1 MKIKTFIVGYVLALA
16 IFLFAQRRTPSE
28 QDPRFVVVDLT
39 HATTLVA
46 PTRDA
51 VQASKNRDGGADA
64 KLATNDDFFAR
75 EILSPNHYGTHLD
88 APAHLQ
94 HGLWT
99 VDQIPAERLVA
110 PLVVLN
116 VRSKAKYN
124 PNYQI
129 SVNDVADWEQVHGQI
144 PQGAVV
150 VANTGWESRW
160 GSAKEYRN
168 ADSGQTMH
176 FPGYSPETAR
186 FLVEGRIVI
195 GLGIDTLSL
204 DYGPS
209 KDFPVHK
216 YALSHS
222 LYQLENVANLEQAP
236 ESGATVVVA
245 PSKVTGGAD
254 APVRLLAL
262 MK

>member
-1 MKIKTFIVGYVLALA
+1 MKIKTFVIGYVLALA
-16 IFLFAQRRTPSE
+16 IFLFAQHRNPSE

-39 HATTLVA
+39 HSMTLVA
-46 PTRDA
+46 PSR
-51 VQASKNRDGGADA
+51 ASSPEANSTIAS
-64 KLATNDDFFAR
+64 NDSFFAS
-75 EILSPNHYGTHLD
+75 EILAPQHYGTNLD
-88 APAHLQ
+88 APAHFE

-116 VRSKAKYN
+116 VRSKAAHDA
-124 PNYQI
+124 NYQI
-129 SVNDVADWEQVHGQI
+129 SVNDVADWEQVHGHI

-150 VANTGWESRW
+150 LANTGWESRW
-160 GSAKEYRN
+160 TSAKDYRN
-168 ADSGQTMH
+168 ADSREVLH
-176 FPGYSPETAR
+176 FPGFSAETAR
-186 FLVEGRIVI
+186 FLVEGRTAI

-209 KDFPVHK
+209 RDFPVHK

-236 ESGATVVVA
+236 ESGGTVVVA
-245 PSKVTGGAD
+245 PSKLAGEPD
-254 APVRLLAL
+254 APVRILAL

>member
-1 MKIKTFIVGYVLALA
+1 MKIKTFVVGYVLALA

-46 PTRDA
+46 PTREVAPSRVQDRQPNAQLASNDA
-51 VQASKNRDGGADA
+51 
-64 KLATNDDFFAR
+64 FFAR
-75 EILSPNHYGTHLD
+75 EILSPEHYGTHLD
-88 APAHLQ
+88 APAHLE

-116 VRSKAKYN
+116 IRSKAKYD
-124 PNYQI
+124 PDYQI
-129 SVNDVADWEQVHGQI
+129 SVNDVAEWEQVHGHI

-150 VANTGWESRW
+150 LANTGWESRW
-160 GSAKEYRN
+160 NSAKDYRN
-168 ADSGQTMH
+168 TDSSRTMH
-176 FPGYSPETAR
+176 FPGYSAETAR
-186 FLVEGRIVI
+186 FLVEGRTAI

-236 ESGATVVVA
+236 ESGGTVVVA
-245 PSKVTGGAD
+245 PSKLAGGSD
-254 APVRLLAL
+254 APVRILAL